1 MRRSTLE
8 AVTLA
13 IVAGIADAVGYLSM
27 GGVFAANMTGNTVLA
42 GIAVAQRDY
51 PGSWHHLAPLLAFF
65 VGAVLSRLML
75 RLSGQPTLG
84 LSIEALVIAG
94 LGFLPLAPEP
104 QVLILAVA
112 MGIQASAITH
122 FEGVAISTVV
132 VTSSLARTADA
143 LADRCTG
150 HRAQSALSAIAKP
163 WLLAFTWTGYLVGAV
178 AGAWLVTLV
187 RWPLLVPAALLGLL
201 LLLLARRR

>member
-1 MRRSTLE
+1 VRRSTFE

-13 IVAGIADAVGYLSM
+13 VVAGIADAVGYLSM

-42 GIAVAQRDY
+42 GIAAAGQSY
-51 PGSWHHLAPLLAFF
+51 QQTWHHLAPLLAFF

-84 LSIEALVIAG
+84 LVIEALMMAG
-94 LGFLPLAPEP
+94 LGFLPIAPEP

-122 FEGVAISTVV
+122 FEGVALSTVV
-132 VTSSLARTADA
+132 VTTSLARTADA

-150 HRAQSALSAIAKP
+150 HRVQPALSAIAKP
-163 WLLAFTWTGYLVGAV
+163 WLLAVTWTGYLVGAV
-178 AGAWLVTLV
+178 AGAWLVAFL

-201 LLLLARRR
+201 LVLARRK

>member
-42 GIAVAQRDY
+42 GIAAAQRDY

-84 LSIEALVIAG
+84 LFIEALVIAG

-104 QVLILAVA
+104 QVLILAMA
-112 MGIQASAITH
+112 MGIQASTITH

-143 LADRCTG
+143 LADRCIGRT
-150 HRAQSALSAIAKP
+150 QSAPSAIAKP
-163 WLLAFTWTGYLVGAV
+163 WLLAFTWTSYLVGAV
-178 AGAWLVTLV
+178 AGAWLVALL

-201 LLLLARRR
+201 LLPRRR